1 MKRIFIA
8 LAVILTV
15 QMADAQVKSAEDA
28 KKAVESAVVAS
39 ENPKK
44 AVKPATWIK
53 LASAYENA
61 YNSAV
66 GSGWLNANKQ
76 DLVFIMGN
84 VKPSSTENVTL
95 AGQQYTKEVYGSMNY
110 YFNPQGLLAA
120 IEITKPV
127 YEDALDQAV
136 AAYLKAEETDL
147 NGKKAKDIDAGM
159 KRVAGYYLDRGI
171 SAYTLGDLAAASI
184 FFEKAADTEAAAPES
199 VIDTM
204 AVYNAGFTAWAGK
217 DYERALPFFNRCIE
231 MGYTDDGEV
240 YAKLGD
246 VHMNLADS
254 TAAVTVLEDGFAA
267 FPQCNSI
274 VIGLINYYI
283 GSGDDPNKLFDLLDQ
298 AKALDPQNASLYYV
312 EGNIHKELGHIDE
325 AVASYR
331 KSNEINPEY
340 EFGLIGI
347 GIMYYEQALD
357 LQDKAQNEFDDAK
370 YMALVEQFEA
380 ALKNAIEPFEKAFN
394 VSKDENIRVS
404 VAEYLKNI
412 YYRFRD
418 QGQEYADGYKK
429 YDAIVSAGRAQ

>member
-28 KKAVESAVVAS
+28 KKAVESAIVAS

-147 NGKKAKDIDAGM
+147 NGKKAKPSSE
-159 KRVAGYYLDRGI
+159 VQ
-171 SAYTLGDLAAASI
+171 SGDLLTLSLGRH
-184 FFEKAADTEAAAPES
+184 
-199 VIDTM
+199 V
-204 AVYNAGFTAWAGK
+204 
-217 DYERALPFFNRCIE
+217 L
-231 MGYTDDGEV
+231 EV
-240 YAKLGD
+240 EILEIRPYAK
-246 VHMNLADS
+246 
-254 TAAVTVLEDGFAA
+254 
-267 FPQCNSI
+267 
-274 VIGLINYYI
+274 
-283 GSGDDPNKLFDLLDQ
+283 K
-298 AKALDPQNASLYYV
+298 
-312 EGNIHKELGHIDE
+312 
-325 AVASYR
+325 
-331 KSNEINPEY
+331 
-340 EFGLIGI
+340 
-347 GIMYYEQALD
+347 EQANAMYRLIKD
-357 LQDKAQNEFDDAK
+357 TLTEVNEDA
-370 YMALVEQFEA
+370 
-380 ALKNAIEPFEKAFN
+380 
-394 VSKDENIRVS
+394 
-404 VAEYLKNI
+404 
-412 YYRFRD
+412 
-418 QGQEYADGYKK
+418 
-429 YDAIVSAGRAQ
+429 

>member
-28 KKAVESAVVAS
+28 KKAVESAIVAS

-110 YFNPQGLLAA
+110 YFNPQGLLSA

-312 EGNIHKELGHIDE
+312 EGDIHKKLGNTE
-325 AVASYR
+325 AAAAAYKKAAEV
-331 KSNEINPEY
+331 NPNY
-340 EFGLIGI
+340 EFSYIGLGI
-347 GIMYYEQALD
+347 LYYDKAVE
-357 LQDKAQNEFDDAK
+357 LQDAAAKELDDAK
-370 YMALVEQFEA
+370 YMELLDEFETT
-380 ALKNAIEPFEKAFN
+380 LMSAIEPFETAFN
-394 VSKDENIRVS
+394 LTKDNQIKVSL
-404 VAEYLKNI
+404 AEYLKNI
-412 YYRFRD
+412 YFRFRD
-418 QGQEYADGYKK
+418 KSPEYAENYEK
-429 YDAIVSAGRAQ
+429 YNSIVANGL